1 MARPR
6 HKNPTPA
13 DLEVLQI
20 IWEHGPCTVREV
32 MNLLSPKRPR
42 AYTSVMS
49 LMNVMAEKG
58 MLNQKPK
65 GRAFIYSAKIS
76 RDKAQSGM
84 LSDLLDRAFDGSAN
98 ALVAHL
104 LTQTEPDGSELEEI
118 NKTINEFAKNK
129 GTSHD
134 IS

>member
-13 DLEVLQI
+13 ELEVLQI
-20 IWEHGPCTVREV
+20 IWEDGPCTVREV
-32 MNLLSPKRPR
+32 MNLLKPTRPR

-58 MLNQKPK
+58 LLNQKPK
-65 GRAFIYSAKIS
+65 GRAFIYSAKVS
-76 RDKAQSGM
+76 RDKTQSSM
-84 LSDLLDRAFDGSAN
+84 LSDLLNRAFDGSAN

-104 LTQTEPDGSELEEI
+104 LQQAEPNSKELDEI
-118 NKTINEFAKNK
+118 HKTITKFSRKK
-129 GTSHD
+129 GGA
-134 IS
+134 